1 MISVLYL
8 FDSWAASPIQP
19 PIGSSNV
26 DYQKIIDRNLK
37 KGDGNTTLIKRNKK
51 MISISE
57 LSPSPI
63 IPNRGIYKPQPVPS
77 QLKKNRFSLRKSRTV
92 SYPST
97 NRAMG
102 MNLIKARKNKNTGEF
117 GPRWSGT
124 SSMLMNRNPGPGTK
138 MANVPFRR

>member
-1 MISVLYL
+1 MISVSRL
-8 FDSWAASPIQP
+8 FDSWAATPIQP

-37 KGDGNTTLIKRNKK
+37 KGDGDISLIKRKKK

-57 LSPSPI
+57 LSPSPVP
-63 IPNRGIYKPQPVPS
+63 PNRGIYKPQPVPE
-77 QLKKNRFSLRKSRTV
+77 QTKKNRFSLRKSDTV

-102 MNLIKARKNKNTGEF
+102 MNLIKLRKNKNVGEF

-124 SSMLMNRNPGPGTK
+124 SSMLMNRNPGPGSKIT
-138 MANVPFRR
+138 NVPFRR